1 MTQTWWT
8 VARYAVTA
16 ALAGLA
22 AASQYYPDVHWIAIA
37 IVVLGVLGIHVV
49 PTAPPMYKMTVTQ
62 PQFEPGTYSTG
73 GPVTTTVTGSG
84 GGSLNPGP
92 GAVGG
97 NSR

>member
-8 VARYAVTA
+8 VLRYVVTA

-49 PTAPPMYKMTVTQ
+49 PTAPPVYKVTVAS
-62 PQFEPGTYSTG
+62 PQITPGTYGTG
-73 GPVTTTVTGSG
+73 SVTTE
-84 GGSLNPGP
+84 NKP
-92 GAVGG
+92 
-97 NSR
+97 